1 MNPPTISAQLAGRGA
16 DSAGVFLRNLKT
28 TSKLLV
34 GYALVIVFI
43 VGVGLMGWRWLD
55 QSNQRIE
62 TMYRSNVLRT
72 QYLTEVFLEYKD
84 AMAALDLSL
93 ATEGLQEEIA
103 EDDAE
108 LQEAWA
114 QYRSFDMT
122 GRTELAATFDDYMAR
137 FVRMRD
143 ETVLPA
149 MLAGD
154 RAAFEAARTRLL
166 EETDDADDAL
176 EELMVVEERSAAR
189 TLAES
194 RRHMSFAEKAM
205 IATIMVAVLLSLS
218 LALVIAR
225 MIALP
230 LRRTVEVLRSVAA
243 GRLDNRLPV
252 RGRDEIAEMATALNE
267 AMVRLSATMAQMGGQ
282 AERLT
287 HSARDLSAMSTRMTE
302 SAQSASAR
310 AGTSAM
316 AAGEVSRSV
325 DVVASGAAEMT
336 ASIQEIARGATV
348 AADVAAH
355 AVDMTTNTNET
366 IGRLG
371 EASDEIGSVVK
382 VINSLAEQ
390 TNLLALNATIE
401 AARAGESGKGFAVVA
416 NEVKELSQETRKAT
430 GDIAS
435 RVEAIQTNTTAAVAA
450 IGRISSI
457 IAQINETQLTIASA
471 VEQQS
476 STTDEISRNVREAAT
491 GSAQIAEDLGALSD
505 TAGTTTIEARTAA
518 ASAED
523 LSRMAD
529 DLNRLVGGFRY

>member
-1 MNPPTISAQLAGRGA
+1 VNPPTISAQLAGRGA